1 MELVRGSSPGVL
13 YPTEI
18 HTKGVMMAPPRGCF
32 IRQISTPK
40 KGGRVPSELQ
50 YLNRNFK
57 HLLQARTLLVDGG
70 SDRIEIL
77 TGVGLALSNLKAESH
92 PFLQIS
98 FHLQQG
104 SPLRRVVIC
113 QDRPFRKIIH
123 IHRDLFS
130 EHMRALFRTEAL
142 AQRVNMIGHLSQRIC
157 SVEPCD
163 IGTGAER
170 LRAVIGFQ
178 NSETDQGSSSQIG
191 TETLLIQNSVD
202 QRLFLLRGII
212 TFFNLIDLE
221 KLIVRRCC
229 ADRLLCEFSIRFE
242 IPLRAG

>member
-104 SPLRRVVIC
+104 TPLRRVGIC
-113 QDRPFRKIIH
+113 QDRPVSKMIDIH
-123 IHRDLFS
+123 G
-130 EHMRALFRTEAL
+130 EHYSKNMQALFRNQAF
-142 AQRVNMIGHLSQRIC
+142 APPVN
-157 SVEPCD
+157 
-163 IGTGAER
+163 
-170 LRAVIGFQ
+170 
-178 NSETDQGSSSQIG
+178 
-191 TETLLIQNSVD
+191 
-202 QRLFLLRGII
+202 
-212 TFFNLIDLE
+212 
-221 KLIVRRCC
+221 
-229 ADRLLCEFSIRFE
+229 
-242 IPLRAG
+242 

>member
-77 TGVGLALSNLKAESH
+77 TGVGRSEE
-92 PFLQIS
+92 
-98 FHLQQG
+98 
-104 SPLRRVVIC
+104 RRVG
-113 QDRPFRKIIH
+113 K
-123 IHRDLFS
+123 
-130 EHMRALFRTEAL
+130 
-142 AQRVNMIGHLSQRIC
+142 GC
-157 SVEPCD
+157 SVV
-163 IGTGAER
+163 G
-170 LRAVIGFQ
+170 
-178 NSETDQGSSSQIG
+178 QGG
-191 TETLLIQNSVD
+191 
-202 QRLFLLRGII
+202 
-212 TFFNLIDLE
+212 
-221 KLIVRRCC
+221 
-229 ADRLLCEFSIRFE
+229 
-242 IPLRAG
+242 